1 MPGAVPDTAAVAAHP
16 LLHSKRILVVDNDAS
31 VRNAARELLR
41 QFGCEVEAIHC
52 GKEAFSLVRAT
63 HYDLAIVDIN
73 LSDMTGFE
81 CFRDLKQIHE
91 NLPIILMTGFGYDPG
106 HSIVKA
112 RQMGLKH
119 ALYKPFRLDLLL
131 TAVEG
136 ALSPPA
142 ETKLPVSS

>member
-1 MPGAVPDTAAVAAHP
+1 MAKKTADRVAHGVDLVGGVVWPDWQAQP
-16 LLHSKRILVVDNDAS
+16 L
-31 VRNAARELLR
+31 ARELLG
-41 QFGCEVEAIHC
+41 QFGCDVEAFHC
-52 GKEAFSLVRAT
+52 GQEAFTLVRGT
-63 HYDLAIVDIN
+63 HYDLAIIDIN

-81 CFRDLKQIHE
+81 CFRELKQIHE

-136 ALSPPA
+136 ALSPPT
-142 ETKLPVSS
+142 ESKPSVTRT